1 MLLDGVEH
9 NRFGLN
15 LSVQRGDL
23 ILQSILLLPIDPVY
37 TRLLAFQRAVKVLDV
52 QLGLHIELIHLF
64 TEPSD
69 ILLRLIAVLRV
80 LVLLFLD
87 GLGKFFHLLRK
98 LSLLF
103 KQFIVFA
110 RLRYI
115 GHQFLLKLGKIQVG
129 LQLFFDIGETFDK
142 QSFVV

>member
-1 MLLDGVEH
+1 VLLDGVEDDG
-9 NRFGLN
+9 FGLN

-23 ILQSILLLPIDPVY
+23 ILQSILLLPIDSVDA
-37 TRLLAFQRAVKVLDV
+37 RLLAFQRAVKVLDV
-52 QLGLHIELIHLF
+52 QLCLHIQLIHLF
-64 TEPSD
+64 TQPSD

-87 GLGKFFHLLRK
+87 GLGKFFHLLGE
-98 LSLLF
+98 LSFLF

-115 GHQFLLKLGKIQVG
+115 SHQFLLKLGKIQVG